1 MFDRIRQMFSKP
13 KLILLDESRDFI
25 TKLAAGDIWIL
36 AVGLRGTPVIPN
48 IADPAAFDIIATHRI
63 DVSEIGDDDSV
74 FPFNYERNGK
84 QTLPFFTSAE
94 RARQFASATGFPT
107 DVTVFQPYSLMAG
120 FIAVPENDMFVLVLD
135 ARSAAE
141 RTLTE
146 DERLLLRS
154 ITTAD

>member
-107 DVTVFQPYSLMAG
+107 DVTVFQPYGLMAG
-120 FIAVPENDMFVLVLD
+120 FIAAPENDMFVLVLD